1 MKISKT
7 LALCFVLIVPA
18 GCEPPPTETQPVTNQ
33 SAPTISAPKPATNEP
48 GTNVSAPRNPSSPI
62 VPR

>member
-7 LALCFVLIVPA
+7 LALCFVLIVLA
-18 GCEPPPTETQPVTNQ
+18 GCEPPPTETQPV

-48 GTNVSAPRNPSSPI
+48 GTNVSKPGNPSSPI